1 MLKNYTKITQAMK
14 QFIYSILFICTIHT
28 TFSQTQELVLKN
40 NFKTNE
46 NTILN
51 IDVDNV
57 TIQFEE
63 SNDNIIYLDYSIVF
77 KDKSEE
83 IIYKV
88 FRDIDAAVLKDKNV
102 VKLKVKN
109 SMLLG
114 ELYNLDV
121 DVMND
126 LDEFKKLMKDYYK
139 IRKEN
144 QFLYKSKDA
153 LLSEI
158 EFSLGPDLHD
168 YFKRLKKKYPN
179 KNFGKSSRK
188 FQQKFIIK
196 VPKNLRIKI
205 KALHSRITFHY
216 DIDRP
221 IEVSTFKTYLKFKK
235 INNTENK
242 FNLTNGLFQSKEII
256 GGIYNLKDLRKT
268 VIGSIS
274 NAKIDAE
281 TSKIQIGEIGK
292 NVLFND
298 FNSKLHFYNFDKNFS
313 KFKLVGDYS
322 ELNLYK
328 VKNSNYSMNVFGFN
342 TALNMDD
349 VKTTFGTSK
358 EKKLTKILEKK
369 AKNNTSSGNIEI
381 ELKNGVFNI
390 IPEKNSK

>member
-1 MLKNYTKITQAMK
+1 MK
-14 QFIYSILFICTIHT
+14 QFIYSILFVFTINT

-40 NFKTNE
+40 SFETDK

-51 IDVDNV
+51 LDVDNV

-63 SNDNIIYLDYSIVF
+63 SNDNKIRLDYSIVF
-77 KDKSEE
+77 KNNSEE
-83 IIYKV
+83 LIYKV
-88 FRDIDAAVLKDKNV
+88 FKDIEAKVSKDKNV
-102 VKLKVKN
+102 VNLKVKN

-121 DVMND
+121 NPTTD
-126 LDEFKKLMKDYYK
+126 LDRFKKLMKDYYK
-139 IRKEN
+139 KRKEN
-144 QFLYKSKDA
+144 QSLYKSKDG

-179 KNFGKSSRK
+179 KNFGKSGRK

-196 VPKNLRIKI
+196 APKNLKIKI

-221 IEVSTFKTYLKFKK
+221 IEVSTFLTYLKFKK
-235 INNTENK
+235 IHNAENK

-274 NAKIDAE
+274 NAKIGAE
-281 TSKIQIGEIGK
+281 TSKIQIGEIGE
-292 NVLFND
+292 NVEVND
-298 FNSKLHFYNFDKNFS
+298 FNSKIYFYNFSNQFNQ
-313 KFKLVGDYS
+313 FKYTGDYS
-322 ELNLYK
+322 KLFFYD
-328 VKNSNYSMNVFGFN
+328 VKASNYSMNVYGHN
-342 TALNMDD
+342 TTLNMNNK
-349 VKTTFGTSK
+349 KTAFGVSK
-358 EKKLTKILEKK
+358 EKKTTKILDKK
-369 AKNNTSSGNIEI
+369 AKNNNSSGNIEL
-381 ELKNGVFNI
+381 ELKNGILNI
-390 IPEKNSK
+390 LPIKKG